1 MSRLGSTI
9 RSARMKATTPP
20 KLIPPFQSIAASG
33 IFPTEQTNDTIA
45 TKGPIIGPQNF
56 ARIGCVTKK
65 NEPETIGYP
74 YRQRSRQEEPHRNI
88 KPNRRPVHHEVMT
101 DRGQTLGREH
111 TTQ

>member
-1 MSRLGSTI
+1 MSRIGSTI

-65 NEPETIGYP
+65 NE
-74 YRQRSRQEEPHRNI
+74 RQKQLGTHTASAPARRSPHRNI
-88 KPNRRPVHHEVMT
+88 KPNRRPVRHEVMT
-101 DRGQTLGREH
+101 DRGQTLGRE
-111 TTQ
+111 